1 MQKYMFDGPKS
12 YRLMSQT
19 GVKQFVFPLESDHNA
34 IWDST
39 VLSNGELY
47 FALATEL
54 STAGY
59 VRLCRYDY
67 ASNTVEECFR
77 VEDVIMPSDRAI
89 RASKFHTSIS
99 EMTDGRLVMT
109 THTTD
114 KSPRHPS
121 WMPYAY
127 YHHIW
132 EGFAGSNIV
141 VYDPRTKKAENLG
154 IPVPHESIYGS
165 LYDRKHNA
173 LFFTGFF
180 RGHTYRYSF
189 DERKLTDFGQLAENF
204 SFRLMFDKYGD
215 VIGSSRSGYMYKIDA
230 NTLEVIDLNYRIP
243 FTTYPEYTGGDF
255 KCLSNGGIGHD
266 GRLYMCFFY
275 SRRVVA
281 YDSDTNQFQDMGDY
295 MPGYEEHA
303 KGETRNGIFAMSFDN
318 KGVLWYA
325 VFSRNCSSGQKEIGL
340 PSSLFRWDIAR
351 GGKPQWLG
359 LIGTK
364 ERVACWTSEICVT
377 PGDILYVIGSNHA
390 TDGPDITAIDLNTY
404 EPDMLSI
411 GKEAIEDPYY
421 MELQSPRYQ
430 KIADFLYEQEMI
442 GEENPWQVAYLLAS
456 PPTRLWRALAPDRIP
471 QSKVKALRWIDGKTV
486 AGLCG
491 DTEDFFFK
499 TVDGAV
505 VCLQPAAEASPED
518 LALLEKKLPAISQEA
533 LKGLPYYPGRQYKA
547 VPTAAAVMAGGKTVV
562 GTQDGM
568 LAVVSGAEVFSLG
581 PAVYNGPIR
590 DLCVTP
596 DGGTVFGVGGDE
608 DDLGILFCYNSSQGL
623 RWLGHVCYCAPSAE
637 SSINCP
643 IITSCAVSPD
653 GSRLAIGSGDR
664 MGQIIYYQIDPKG
677 DPVEI

>member
-1 MQKYMFDGPKS
+1 MLDGPES
-12 YRLMSQT
+12 YRLMSQS
-19 GVKQFVFPLESDHNA
+19 GVKQFVFPLDSDHNA
-34 IWDST
+34 IWDTT
-39 VLSNGELY
+39 VLPNGDLY

-67 ASNTVEECFR
+67 RSNTVEECFR

-99 EMTDGRLVMT
+99 EMADGKLVMT

-141 VYDPRTKKAENLG
+141 IYDPKTKKAENLG

-189 DERKLTDFGQLAENF
+189 DDRKLIDFGQMAENF
-204 SFRLMFDKYGD
+204 SFRLMLDKYGD
-215 VIGSSRSGYMYKIDA
+215 VIGTSRSGYVYKINA
-230 NTLEVIDLNYRIP
+230 ETLEVTDLNYRIP
-243 FTTYPEYTGGDF
+243 FATYPEYTGGDF
-255 KCLSNGGIGHD
+255 KCLSNGGIGPD

-281 YDSDTNQFQDMGDY
+281 FDSDTNQFEDMGDY
-295 MPGYEEHA
+295 MPGYEAHA

-364 ERVACWTSEICVT
+364 DRVACWTSEICVSRD
-377 PGDILYVIGSNHA
+377 DILYVTGSNHA
-390 TDGPDITAIDLNTY
+390 TDGPDITAIDLKQY
-404 EPDMLSI
+404 EPDMLNFGTETI
-411 GKEAIEDPYY
+411 VDPYY
-421 MELQSPRYQ
+421 MDPHSERYQ

-442 GEENPWQVAYLLAS
+442 GEANPWQVEYPLAC
-456 PPTRLWRALAPDRIP
+456 PPTRIWRALAPDRIP
-471 QSKVKALRWIDGKTV
+471 QSKIKTLQWKDEKTLI
-486 AGLCG
+486 GLCG
-491 DTEDFFFK
+491 DTEEFFFE
-499 TVDGAV
+499 TVDGQV
-505 VCLQPAAEASPED
+505 TRIQPAHEVSAQELDLLKEAQTSIPD
-518 LALLEKKLPAISQEA
+518 FSGKLPN
-533 LKGLPYYPGRQYKA
+533 YPGRQYKA
-547 VPTAAAVMAGGKTVV
+547 VPTAATSMSNGEYVV
-562 GTQDGM
+562 GTEDGM
-568 LAVVSGAEVFSLG
+568 LAVLTHSGVFSLG

-590 DLCVTP
+590 DLCTTP
-596 DGGTVFGVGGDE
+596 DGNTVFGVGGDE
-608 DDLGILFCYNSSQGL
+608 DDLGILFRFDRKEGL
-623 RWLGHVCYCAPSAE
+623 RWLGYVCYCAPSAD

-643 IITSCAVSPD
+643 IITSCTVSPD
-653 GSRLAIGSGDR
+653 GARLAIGSGDR
-664 MGQIIYYQIDPKG
+664 LGQIIYYQIR
-677 DPVEI
+677 